1 MKKKNGTAYL
11 FLTPFILMVSVFYL
25 IPAVLTVIMSFTS
38 LDSAFVWQWNS
49 FRNYQ
54 KIFADPNTLVII
66 WNTLVFVVI
75 SIVVTIVLDLFF
87 SVLVTYFIKNESI
100 SSLFKSLLMI
110 PMITPAVV
118 YSILWIWLL
127 DASREGVVNR
137 IYMGLT
143 GSDLPLNWIAKYP
156 MEIVI
161 AATVL
166 TSLAFGAIN
175 FSSAIKSIPENQ
187 FRAARIDGAGEWEI
201 VKSIILPNI
210 RGHIQFIA
218 LWETLGLFTNYVTI
232 LLITNGGPGGR
243 TEVWALS
250 AYHKAFANQQYGYGA
265 AISMMLIVVVL
276 ILMILINK
284 VMQSRNDGQGR

>member
-11 FLTPFILMVSVFYL
+11 FLAPFILMVSIFYL
-25 IPAVLTVIMSFTS
+25 IPAILTVVMSFTS
-38 LDSAFVWQWNS
+38 LDSAFVWEWND
-49 FRNYQ
+49 FHNYQ
-54 KIFADPNTLVII
+54 KIFADPNTMVII
-66 WNTLVFVVI
+66 RNTLIFVVTAI
-75 SIVVTIVLDLFF
+75 AVTLVLDLFF
-87 SVLVTYFIKNESI
+87 SILVTYFIKNEEI
-100 SSLFKSLLMI
+100 SNIFKSLLMI

-127 DASREGVVNR
+127 DASKEGVINR
-137 IYMGLT
+137 IYMNLT
-143 GSDLPLNWIAKYP
+143 GSDTPLNWIAKYP

-175 FSSAIKSIPENQ
+175 FSSAIKSIPDNQ
-187 FRAARIDGAGEWEI
+187 FKAARIDGASEWEI

-210 RGHIQFIA
+210 RRHIQFIA

-232 LLITNGGPGGR
+232 LLITNGGPGNQ

-250 AYHKAFANQQYGYGA
+250 AYHKAFTNQQYGYGA

-284 VMQSRNDGQGR
+284 VMSSRMNA

>member
-11 FLTPFILMVSVFYL
+11 FLAPFILMVSVFYL

-38 LDSAFVWQWNS
+38 LDSAFVWEWNN

-54 KIFADPNTLVII
+54 KIFADPNTMVII
-66 WNTLVFVVI
+66 RNTLIFVATAI
-75 SIVVTIVLDLFF
+75 AATIVLDLFF
-87 SVLVTYFIKNESI
+87 SILVTYFIKNESV
-100 SSLFKSLLMI
+100 SSIFKSLLMI

-127 DASREGVVNR
+127 DASKEGVINK
-137 IYMGLT
+137 IYMSLT
-143 GSDLPLNWIAKYP
+143 GSDMPLNWIARYP

-187 FRAARIDGAGEWEI
+187 FKAARIDGASEWEI

-210 RGHIQFIA
+210 RYHIQFIA

-232 LLITNGGPGGR
+232 LLITNGGPSSR

-250 AYHKAFANQQYGYGA
+250 AYHKAFTNQQYGYGA

-276 ILMILINK
+276 VLMILMNK
-284 VMQSRNDGQGR
+284 VMQSRNHA

>member
-11 FLTPFILMVSVFYL
+11 FLAPFILMVSIFYL
-25 IPAVLTVIMSFTS
+25 IPAILTVVMSFTS
-38 LDSAFVWQWNS
+38 LDSAFVWEWND

-54 KIFADPNTLVII
+54 KIFADPNTMVII
-66 WNTLVFVVI
+66 RNTLIFVVTAI
-75 SIVVTIVLDLFF
+75 AVTLVLDLFF
-87 SVLVTYFIKNESI
+87 SVLVTYFIKNEEI
-100 SSLFKSLLMI
+100 SNMFKSLLMI

-127 DASREGVVNR
+127 DASKEGVINR
-137 IYMGLT
+137 IYMNLT
-143 GSDLPLNWIAKYP
+143 GSDMPLNWIAKYP

-175 FSSAIKSIPENQ
+175 FSSAIKSIPDNQ
-187 FRAARIDGAGEWEI
+187 FKAARIDGASEWEI

-210 RGHIQFIA
+210 RRHIQFIA

-232 LLITNGGPGGR
+232 LLITNGGPGNQ

-250 AYHKAFANQQYGYGA
+250 AYHKAFTNQQYGYGA

-284 VMQSRNDGQGR
+284 VMSSRMNA